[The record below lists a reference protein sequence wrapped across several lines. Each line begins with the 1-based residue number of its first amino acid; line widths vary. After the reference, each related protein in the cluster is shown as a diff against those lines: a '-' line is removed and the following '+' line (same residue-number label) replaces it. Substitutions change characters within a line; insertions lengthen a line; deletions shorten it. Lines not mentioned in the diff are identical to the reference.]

1 MKVSL
6 RKANA
11 LQEQLN
17 EAIKTRPNA
26 DHEVNVIDYELW
38 KSEVE
43 NAQTKY
49 YKEVESKLEMV
60 EARFSIRKSIAN
72 HNTLCGVTDLL
83 TDLNHVESKIT
94 TIQRWITQREVR
106 SKDEVLEKQ
115 RSRKMARAENADYDG
130 YISMDVS
137 VISKG
142 DHDHWTEKVQELRR
156 TKAKINDE
164 LLSLNIKTEI
174 DLTPQVV
181 KVLKRENLI

>member
-17 EAIKTRPNA
+17 EAIKSRPSA
-26 DHEVNVIDYELW
+26 DHEVNVVDHEMW
-38 KSEVE
+38 KTEVE
-43 NAQTKY
+43 NAQAKY
-49 YKEVESKLEMV
+49 YDEVKRKLEMV
-60 EARFSIRKSIAN
+60 ETRFSIRKSIAN

-115 RSRKMARAENADYDG
+115 RNRKVARAENADYDG

-137 VISKG
+137 VIGKN
-142 DHDHWTEKVQELRR
+142 DHEHWTEKVKVLKRN
-156 TKAKINDE
+156 KAKINDE

-181 KVLKRENLI
+181 RVLKQENLI

>member
-38 KSEVE
+38 RSEIE

-49 YKEVESKLEMV
+49 YKEVERKLDMV
-60 EARFSIRKSIAN
+60 EARFSIRKRIAN
-72 HNTLCGVTDLL
+72 HNTLCGVTNLL
-83 TDLNHVESKIT
+83 ADLNQIESQIT
-94 TIQRWITQREVR
+94 TIQRWILQREVR
-106 SKDEVLEKQ
+106 QKDEVLEKQ
-115 RSRKMARAENADYDG
+115 RNRKVARAENADFDG

-137 VISKG
+137 VISRN
-142 DHDHWTEKVQELRR
+142 DHDHWTEKLQELKR
-156 TKAKINDE
+156 TKAKLNDD

-174 DLTPQVV
+174 DLPSQVV
-181 KVLKRENLI
+181 KVLKQENLI

>member
-1 MKVSL
+1 MRVSL

-17 EAIKTRPNA
+17 EAIKNRPSA
-26 DHEVNVIDYELW
+26 DHEVNVVDYEMW
-38 KSEVE
+38 KSEIE
-43 NAQTKY
+43 NAQTKW
-49 YKEVESKLEMV
+49 YKEVESKLKMV

-94 TIQRWITQREVR
+94 TIQRWILQRDVR

-115 RSRKMARAENADYDG
+115 RNRKVARAENADYDG

-142 DHDHWTEKVQELRR
+142 DHDHWAEKVQELRR
-156 TKAKINDE
+156 TKARINDE

-174 DLTPQVV
+174 DLTSEVV
-181 KVLKRENLI
+181 KTLKQENLI

>member
-49 YKEVESKLEMV
+49 YKEVERKLDMV
-60 EARFSIRKSIAN
+60 EARFSIRKRIAN
-72 HNTLCGVTDLL
+72 HNTLCGVTNLL
-83 TDLNHVESKIT
+83 ADLN
-94 TIQRWITQREVR
+94 
-106 SKDEVLEKQ
+106 
-115 RSRKMARAENADYDG
+115 
-130 YISMDVS
+130 
-137 VISKG
+137 
-142 DHDHWTEKVQELRR
+142 
-156 TKAKINDE
+156 
-164 LLSLNIKTEI
+164 
-174 DLTPQVV
+174 
-181 KVLKRENLI
+181 

>member
-1 MKVSL
+1 MRVSL

-17 EAIKTRPNA
+17 EAIKIRPSA
-26 DHEVNVIDYELW
+26 DHEVNVVDFELW
-38 KSEVE
+38 RSEIE
-43 NAQTKY
+43 SSQTKSFTDV
-49 YKEVESKLEMV
+49 KRKLEMV
-60 EARFSIRKSIAN
+60 EARFSIRKNIAN
-72 HNTLCGVTDLL
+72 HNTLSGVTDLL
-83 TDLNHVESKIT
+83 TDLNHVESKMT
-94 TIQRWITQREVR
+94 TIQRWILQRDVR

-115 RSRKMARAENADYDG
+115 RNRKVARAENADYDG

-137 VISKG
+137 VIGKD

-174 DLTPQVV
+174 DLTPEVV
-181 KVLKRENLI
+181 KTLKQENLI

>member
-17 EAIKTRPNA
+17 EAIKIRHSA
-26 DHEVNVIDYELW
+26 DHEVNVVDFELW
-38 KSEVE
+38 RSEIE
-43 NAQTKY
+43 SSQTKY
-49 YKEVESKLEMV
+49 FTEVKRKLEMV
-60 EARFSIRKSIAN
+60 EARFSIRKNIAN
-72 HNTLCGVTDLL
+72 HNTLSGVTDLL
-83 TDLNHVESKIT
+83 TDLNHVESKMT
-94 TIQRWITQREVR
+94 TIQRWILQREVR

-115 RSRKMARAENADYDG
+115 RNRKVARAENADYDG

-137 VISKG
+137 VIGKA

-156 TKAKINDE
+156 TKARINDE

-174 DLTPQVV
+174 ALTPEVV
-181 KVLKRENLI
+181 KTLKQENLI